1 MGKYMEAIVVDNE
14 KTARSCIQYLKEQ
27 MLEPETF
34 LPLDTIDAKPIRER
48 LRNIRDPPNVH
59 LLYDILDFKPKEI
72 QKAVLFATNNSL
84 VCESQEDAN
93 RVAYDLEPGQ
103 RFDVRTDK

>member
-1 MGKYMEAIVVDNE
+1 VLSFCAYNIDVFMNICNYMI
-14 KTARSCIQYLKEQ
+14 SC
-27 MLEPETF
+27 
-34 LPLDTIDAKPIRER
+34 
-48 LRNIRDPPNVH
+48 RNIREPANVH

-72 QKAVLFATNNSL
+72 EQAVKFCTNNAL

-103 RFDVRTDK
+103 RFDVSMTALFLTGDRIPYYLNIICYSIRIGCGP

>member
-1 MGKYMEAIVVDNE
+1 MCNPVHSKYKVAVTKVMGKYMEAIVVDSE

-48 LRNIRDPPNVH
+48 LRYKRT
-59 LLYDILDFKPKEI
+59 FKLIALRKI
-72 QKAVLFATNNSL
+72 YMKHS
-84 VCESQEDAN
+84 
-93 RVAYDLEPGQ
+93 
-103 RFDVRTDK
+103 